1 MTLNHTYTQPLII
14 LVIILALFIAF
25 NYYRFLLNLKLTGKD
40 KVKQRLYVLEK
51 FAAFLI
57 WLIGLSVGLMMF
69 YLTVD
74 WYTVD
79 AILWVSLEITLSVSL
94 AMLFLISI
102 AITYYAKES
111 RADIKGYFTVLVK
124 HLIAQMILI
133 TLAAL
138 FYAIQLTYLLI

>member
-1 MTLNHTYTQPLII
+1 MTLNHKYTQPLII

-40 KVKQRLYVLEK
+40 KVKQHLYILEK
-51 FAAFLI
+51 LAIFVI

-69 YLTVD
+69 LLTLG

-79 AILWVSLEITLSVSL
+79 TLLWIPFEIMLSVSL
-94 AMLFLISI
+94 AMLFLISMTI
-102 AITYYAKES
+102 VYYAKES
-111 RADIKGYFTVLVK
+111 RTDIKGCFTVLVK

-133 TLAAL
+133 TLLAL
-138 FYAIQLTYLLI
+138 SYAIKLTYVLI